1 MIEDLA
7 QGRAEAA
14 SIIDGS
20 GLPPLPTFEG
30 SIC

>member
-1 MIEDLA
+1 MIENLA
-7 QGRAEAA
+7 HGRAEAA

>member
-20 GLPPLPTFEG
+20 GLPPLPTF
-30 SIC
+30 